1 MRPFGTLPG
10 RTGVWMLVAS
20 GLVGLIATV
29 LAHSDP
35 GDLLGLFVIAG
46 TLAAALGVRTDAVH
60 LIIPIPALVYL
71 GAGLIAGLFHDRA
84 VDTSRTALLV
94 HAVQWVAAGF
104 LAIAASTLLAITITV
119 ARRLRARSPAGSR
132 RMSPAASQQWRD
144 VGRRDVGHRNAGRRD
159 AGRWDAGRWDAGHR
173 DAGHRDTGGR
183 DPSRREPGRR
193 PPVAIDREWHYL
205 YDRNPDDRP
214 DAAARP
220 PRRSR

>member
-71 GAGLIAGLFHDRA
+71 AAGLIAGLFHDRA
-84 VDTSRTALLV
+84 VDTSRTALLI

-104 LAIAASTLLAITITV
+104 LAIGAATLLAIAITV

-132 RMSPAASQQWRD
+132 HRSPAASQQWRD
-144 VGRRDVGHRNAGRRD
+144 VGPRDAGRRDVGRRD
-159 AGRWDAGRWDAGHR
+159 AGR
-173 DAGHRDTGGR
+173 RDTGRRDTGR
-183 DPSRREPGRR
+183 RDAGRR
-193 PPVAIDREWHYL
+193 PPVPVDREWHYL
-205 YDRNPDDRP
+205 YDRNPDERP
-214 DAAARP
+214 DASVRP
-220 PRRSR
+220 PRRYR

>member
-20 GLVGLIATV
+20 GFVGLIATV

-60 LIIPIPALVYL
+60 LIVPIPALIYL

-84 VDTSRTALLV
+84 VDTSRTALVV
-94 HAVQWVAAGF
+94 HAIQWVAAGF

-119 ARRLRARSPAGSR
+119 ARRLKARPPAGSR
-132 RMSPAASQQWRD
+132 RMAPAGSRRMPPAASQQWPD
-144 VGRRDVGHRNAGRRD
+144 VGRRDVGRPDVGRRDVGRRD
-159 AGRWDAGRWDAGHR
+159 AGG
-173 DAGHRDTGGR
+173 
-183 DPSRREPGRR
+183 R
-193 PPVAIDREWHYL
+193 PPVPIDREWHYL

-220 PRRSR
+220 PRRYR